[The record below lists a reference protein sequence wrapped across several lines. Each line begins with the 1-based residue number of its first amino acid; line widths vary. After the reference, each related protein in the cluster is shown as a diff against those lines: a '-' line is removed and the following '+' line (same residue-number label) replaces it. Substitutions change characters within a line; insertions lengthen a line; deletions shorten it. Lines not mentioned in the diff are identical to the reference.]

1 MAVCH
6 PHYFRN
12 ISTGG
17 SANCR
22 LLGYI
27 IPVLL
32 FSFLFN
38 LPRFFETEFEYTVSR
53 LFKQCELL
61 SQRHSQMATSQG
73 YFPKWPL
80 PKWQL
85 PKGIFPS
92 GHFPNVQFP
101 KRQLPKSVLAAAL
114 SSYCSLQCL
123 RRPNLTFGKLSLGK
137 FHIKKVAT
145 SEILTWKVTL
155 G

>member
-1 MAVCH
+1 MRLLAIYPAPTIGAQYAFFQSWLQRVLLRYLAVCH

-53 LFKQCELL
+53 LFKQCEVLFP
-61 SQRHSQMATSQG
+61 RH
-73 YFPKWPL
+73 F

-85 PKGIFPS
+85 PRVF
-92 GHFPNVQFP
+92 FQ
-101 KRQLPKSVLAAAL
+101 
-114 SSYCSLQCL
+114 
-123 RRPNLTFGKLSLGK
+123 
-137 FHIKKVAT
+137 VAT
-145 SEILTWKVTL
+145 SQMCNFPRGNFPSQSQLQRSALIAACIASEGLT
-155 G
+155 